1 VDGPPVAGEP
11 AWLPD
16 PTGRHE
22 LRWFDGTAFT
32 ANVSDGGV
40 TSVEGTDASTAN
52 PALPADVTGRKAGKL
67 PVILAAVGAFVVVL
81 ALLVLLR
88 DDDGSGGTGEF
99 SGEVTGR
106 HRVRVAAGHAI
117 VVTVDPAGDLDAV
130 VGFEVDDD
138 DLDELGDLYKGTVL
152 ADGTE
157 VSDGVVFRADVG
169 FEGEAERTVLAA
181 PFALDATVVVAGFD
195 GDDGEYEVEI
205 EAVDLGLD
213 EDADGDDVI
222 DALREADDVPRQL
235 REALSE

>member
-1 VDGPPVAGEP
+1 MDGPPVAGEP

-32 ANVSDGGV
+32 ADVSDRGV
-40 TSVEGTDASTAN
+40 TSVEGTTTAN

-88 DDDGSGGTGEF
+88 DDGGSGGTGEF

-106 HRVRVAAGHAI
+106 HRIRVAAGQA
-117 VVTVDPAGDLDAV
+117 VVVAVDPAGDLDAV

-138 DLDELGDLYKGTVL
+138 DLDRLEDLYEGTVL
-152 ADGTE
+152 AGSAE
-157 VSDGVVFRADVG
+157 PRDGVVFRADVG
-169 FEGEAERTVLAA
+169 FEGEEELTALAA
-181 PFALDATVVVAGFD
+181 PFALDATVVVSGFD
-195 GDDGEYEVEI
+195 GDEGDYEI
-205 EAVDLGLD
+205 EIDAVDLGLD
-213 EDADGDDVI
+213 EGADGDDVI
-222 DALREADDVPRQL
+222 DALRDADDVPRRL
-235 REALSE
+235 RDALSE